1 MMMEPHELN
10 DYGMK
15 VAKRLGVDDAVF
27 VSLRGTE
34 QMVTFAN
41 DSLTVAKRIDEEI
54 FSVYLA
60 RDGKRI
66 VGGSSNADVDGLTKF
81 VERLHKT
88 LMNLETDPSYVPLPT
103 APNRLPGPGAFD
115 ARLGEAE
122 KEVSEFAQRAIEA
135 ARAAGARRSAGA
147 VEANLVS
154 SYILTSNG
162 TEGRDTASN
171 ILLNIR
177 SFTEANASGHG
188 LSCSADLGG
197 FKPEEAGRRAGENS
211 KKMLDPKPPEEG
223 TYQVLMS
230 PTVAANLISLI
241 GGFASAFSVEA
252 GTSYLAE
259 KLGKKVASESFDL
272 TDHGRVAGG
281 LGGRTFDDEGTP
293 TQSTKIIE
301 KGVVA
306 NFLQNL
312 TTAKKFETKTTGNA
326 GWIEPDPWN
335 LEVGAGDSSYAEM
348 VREMKNGLILTSN
361 WYTRFTNY
369 RTGEFS
375 TVPRDGTY
383 SVADGQV
390 KGPISGL
397 RISDSLER
405 MFSSVKLLSK
415 EREWIQWWEVGDPTL
430 CPWVLVE
437 GVKVTRAYGSAP

>member
-41 DSLTVAKRIDEEI
+41 DSLTVAKRIDEEV

-60 RDGKRI
+60 KDGKRI

-103 APNRLPGPGAFD
+103 APIRLPGPGAFD

-197 FKPEEAGRRAGENS
+197 FKPE
-211 KKMLDPKPPEEG
+211 
-223 TYQVLMS
+223 
-230 PTVAANLISLI
+230 
-241 GGFASAFSVEA
+241 
-252 GTSYLAE
+252 
-259 KLGKKVASESFDL
+259 
-272 TDHGRVAGG
+272 
-281 LGGRTFDDEGTP
+281 
-293 TQSTKIIE
+293 
-301 KGVVA
+301 
-306 NFLQNL
+306 
-312 TTAKKFETKTTGNA
+312 
-326 GWIEPDPWN
+326 
-335 LEVGAGDSSYAEM
+335 
-348 VREMKNGLILTSN
+348 
-361 WYTRFTNY
+361 
-369 RTGEFS
+369 
-375 TVPRDGTY
+375 
-383 SVADGQV
+383 
-390 KGPISGL
+390 
-397 RISDSLER
+397 
-405 MFSSVKLLSK
+405 
-415 EREWIQWWEVGDPTL
+415 
-430 CPWVLVE
+430 
-437 GVKVTRAYGSAP
+437 